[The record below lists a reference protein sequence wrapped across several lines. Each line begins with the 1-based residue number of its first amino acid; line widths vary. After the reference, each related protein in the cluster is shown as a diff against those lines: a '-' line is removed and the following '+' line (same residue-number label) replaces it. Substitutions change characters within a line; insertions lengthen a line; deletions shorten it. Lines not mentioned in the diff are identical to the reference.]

1 VRYRTAAIL
10 SAILI
15 GGMFGLPDAIKAVF
29 LPSLEQG
36 APTSVPSYERVLLDV
51 AFFCF
56 RFRWLLALP
65 IALIVVALFS
75 VAGFTSVMRARKLK
89 HSSPR

>member
-1 VRYRTAAIL
+1 M
-10 SAILI
+10 LI
-15 GGMFGLPDAIKAVF
+15 GGIFGLPDALKAIF

-36 APTSVPSYERVLLDV
+36 VPTPVPGYERVLLEA

-56 RFRWLLALP
+56 RFRWLLVLP
-65 IALIVVALFS
+65 IAVIVVALFS

>member
-1 VRYRTAAIL
+1 MRYRTAAIW
-10 SAILI
+10 SAILV
-15 GGMFGLPDAIKAVF
+15 GGMFGLPDAIKAMF

-36 APTSVPSYERVLLDV
+36 IATPIPVYERALLGF

-56 RFRWLLALP
+56 RFRLLLALP
-65 IALIVVALFS
+65 IAVIVVALFS
-75 VAGFTSVMRARKLK
+75 VAGFTNVMQARKLK

>member
-1 VRYRTAAIL
+1 
-10 SAILI
+10 
-15 GGMFGLPDAIKAVF
+15 MFGLPDAIKAVF

-36 APTSVPSYERVLLDV
+36 IPTPVPGYERVLLEV

-56 RFRWLLALP
+56 RVRWLLALP
-65 IALIVVALFS
+65 IVVIVVALFS

-89 HSSPR
+89 PSSPR